1 MGILKD
7 IITIANDAG
16 GLTADSLDDIF
27 DDDEGGRFVRKA
39 EPVSYDSIAKQAK
52 KGVMQFP
59 AIASRSLS
67 FENMVMIA
75 KASEKNF
82 AALLQVIFSLNQVTT
97 ANSPLDY
104 IQQFHQNTNTT
115 IHGPSDVIGYVFNNM
130 IPEPVKNKINDIVA
144 EGNMTYDQKYN
155 MNTIQSMFLPKDS
168 KLILAMEAKG
178 NKNKNK
184 GVQANTI
191 HGNVTLSRGGSSGGK
206 KRDSNKGPV
215 GMELP
220 RNIFTDASMKKANE
234 LMPTMMQ
241 VRILKESRSGENST
255 FIDFI
260 VGVKATIHP
269 VDSEDMISHIISL
282 FEERG
287 KLFNLI
293 KWTTGE
299 ISFFKDLLFNIDA
312 IKGEISDTRI
322 GKSSQWWSVL
332 KNMKAKRKL
341 HSFTRRNPVLPNAIL
356 IISMEEVE
364 YIKANYGY
372 DLLEDKSGQKI
383 IDGFNILQ
391 VVIVDSSSE
400 VAYFFADGS
409 ERWDLVTFKC
419 LERESGNAESQFKNI
434 LKAVGKF

>member
-16 GLTADSLDDIF
+16 GLTADSLGDIF

-97 ANSPLDY
+97 ANSPLEY
-104 IQQFHQNTNTT
+104 IEQFHQNTNTT

-130 IPEPVKNKINDIVA
+130 IPETVKSKIHSLVA
-144 EGNMTYDQKYN
+144 EGNMTCDQKYN
-155 MNTIQSMFLPKDS
+155 MNTIQSMFLPKDP
-168 KLILAMEAKG
+168 KLVLSMEANSMKIKKVKG
-178 NKNKNK
+178 N
-184 GVQANTI
+184 VSI
-191 HGNVTLSRGGSSGGK
+191 HVDSTATASSSRHSGGGDK
-206 KRDSNKGPV
+206 SAGI
-215 GMELP
+215 ELP
-220 RNIFTDASMKKANE
+220 RNVFTDASMKKANE

-241 VRILKESRSGENST
+241 VRILKESNSGENST

-260 VGVKATIHP
+260 VGIKATIHP
-269 VDSEDMISHIISL
+269 VDSQDMITHLVSL
-282 FEERG
+282 FQERG
-287 KLFNLI
+287 KLFNFI

-312 IKGEISDTRI
+312 IKGEISDTRV
-322 GKSSQWWSVL
+322 GKASQWWSVL
-332 KNMKAKRKL
+332 KNIKAKRKL

-356 IISMEEVE
+356 IMSMEEIE

>member
-16 GLTADSLDDIF
+16 GLTADSLGDIF
-27 DDDEGGRFVRKA
+27 DDDEGGSFVRKA

-97 ANSPLDY
+97 ANSPLEY
-104 IQQFHQNTNTT
+104 IEQFHQNTNTT
-115 IHGPSDVIGYVFNNM
+115 IHGPSDVIGYVFNSM
-130 IPEPVKNKINDIVA
+130 IPETVRSKIHRLVA

-155 MNTIQSMFLPKDS
+155 MNTIQSMFLPKDP
-168 KLILAMEAKG
+168 KLVLSMEANSMKIKKVKG
-178 NKNKNK
+178 N
-184 GVQANTI
+184 VSI
-191 HGNVTLSRGGSSGGK
+191 HVDSTATASSSKHSGGGSKSAGI
-206 KRDSNKGPV
+206 
-215 GMELP
+215 ELP
-220 RNIFTDASMKKANE
+220 RNVFTDASMKKANE

-241 VRILKESRSGENST
+241 VRILKESNSGENST

-269 VDSEDMISHIISL
+269 VDSQDMITHLVSL
-282 FEERG
+282 FQERG
-287 KLFNLI
+287 KLFNFI

-312 IKGEISDTRI
+312 IKGEISDTRV
-322 GKSSQWWSVL
+322 GKASQWWSVL
-332 KNMKAKRKL
+332 KNIKAKRKL

-356 IISMEEVE
+356 IMSMEEIE

-391 VVIVDSSSE
+391 AVIVDSSSE

-409 ERWDLVTFKC
+409 ERWDLVTFKY

>member
-16 GLTADSLDDIF
+16 GLTADSLNDIF

-97 ANSPLDY
+97 ADSPLEY
-104 IQQFHQNTNTT
+104 IEQFHQNTNTT
-115 IHGPSDVIGYVFNNM
+115 IHGPSDVIGYVFNSM
-130 IPEPVKNKINDIVA
+130 IPETVKDKIHNLIA

-155 MNTIQSMFLPKDS
+155 MNTIQSMFLPKDP
-168 KLILAMEAKG
+168 KLVLTVEAKQG
-178 NKNKNK
+178 
-184 GVQANTI
+184 NTI
-191 HGNVTLSRGGSSGGK
+191 ILPQKKSVILNVSPSAYATGGKGKSSGDKNPSGLQ
-206 KRDSNKGPV
+206 
-215 GMELP
+215 LP
-220 RNIFTDASMKKANE
+220 KDIFTDASMKKANE
-234 LMPTMMQ
+234 LMPTMMH
-241 VRILKESRSGENST
+241 VRILKESKSGENSI

-260 VGVKATIHP
+260 VGVKASIHP
-269 VDSEDMISHIISL
+269 VDSQDIITHLVNL
-282 FEERG
+282 FQERG
-287 KLFNLI
+287 KLFNFI

-312 IKGEISDTRI
+312 IKGEISDTRV

-332 KNMKAKRKL
+332 KNIKAKRKL

-383 IDGFNILQ
+383 VDGFNILQ
-391 VVIVDSSSE
+391 VVIVDASSE

-409 ERWDLVTFKC
+409 ERWDLITFKC
-419 LERESGNAESQFKNI
+419 LERESGNAESQFKAI
-434 LKAVGKF
+434 MKAVGKY

>member
-7 IITIANDAG
+7 IINIANDAG

-97 ANSPLDY
+97 ANSPLEY
-104 IQQFHQNTNTT
+104 IEQFHQNTNTT
-115 IHGPSDVIGYVFNNM
+115 IHGPSDVIGYVFNSM
-130 IPEPVKNKINDIVA
+130 IPETVKSKIHNLVA

-155 MNTIQSMFLPKDS
+155 MNTIQSMFLPKDP
-168 KLILAMEAKG
+168 KLVLSMEANSMKIKKVKG
-178 NKNKNK
+178 N
-184 GVQANTI
+184 VSI
-191 HGNVTLSRGGSSGGK
+191 HVDSTATASSGKHSGGGSKSSGI
-206 KRDSNKGPV
+206 
-215 GMELP
+215 ELP
-220 RNIFTDASMKKANE
+220 RNVFTDASMKKANE

-241 VRILKESRSGENST
+241 VRILKESNSGENST

-269 VDSEDMISHIISL
+269 VDSQDMITHLVSL
-282 FEERG
+282 FQERG
-287 KLFNLI
+287 KLFNFI

-312 IKGEISDTRI
+312 IKGEISDTRV
-322 GKSSQWWSVL
+322 GKASQWWSVL
-332 KNMKAKRKL
+332 KNIKAKRKL

-356 IISMEEVE
+356 IISMEEIE

-391 VVIVDSSSE
+391 AVIVDSSSE

>member
-16 GLTADSLDDIF
+16 GLTADSLGDIF

-97 ANSPLDY
+97 ANSPLEY
-104 IQQFHQNTNTT
+104 IEQFHQNTNTT
-115 IHGPSDVIGYVFNNM
+115 IHGPSDVIGYVFNSM
-130 IPEPVKNKINDIVA
+130 IPETVKSKIHSLVA

-155 MNTIQSMFLPKDS
+155 MNTIQSMFLPKDP
-168 KLILAMEAKG
+168 KLVLSMEANSMKIKKVKG
-178 NKNKNK
+178 N
-184 GVQANTI
+184 VSI
-191 HGNVTLSRGGSSGGK
+191 HVDSTATASSGRHSGNGGK
-206 KRDSNKGPV
+206 SAGI
-215 GMELP
+215 ELP

-241 VRILKESRSGENST
+241 VRILKESNSGENST

-269 VDSEDMISHIISL
+269 VDSQDMITHLVSL
-282 FEERG
+282 FQERG
-287 KLFNLI
+287 KLFNFI

-312 IKGEISDTRI
+312 IKGEISDTRV
-322 GKSSQWWSVL
+322 GKASQWWSVL
-332 KNMKAKRKL
+332 KNIKAKRKL

-356 IISMEEVE
+356 IMSMEEIE

-391 VVIVDSSSE
+391 AVIVDSSSE

>member
-1 MGILKD
+1 MGLLKD
-7 IITIANDAG
+7 IINIANDAG
-16 GLTADSLDDIF
+16 GVTVDSLDNIF
-27 DDDEGGRFVRKA
+27 DDDDGGRFVRTA

-59 AIASRSLS
+59 TIASRTLS

-97 ANSPLDY
+97 ASSPKEY
-104 IQQFHQNTNTT
+104 IEQFHQNTNTT
-115 IHGPSDVIGYVFNNM
+115 IHGPSDVIGYVFNSM
-130 IPEPVKNKINDIVA
+130 IPDVVQKKIIDMVA
-144 EGNMTYDQKYN
+144 EGNLTIDQIFNLDSVNSKY
-155 MNTIQSMFLPKDS
+155 LPKDP
-168 KLILAMEAKG
+168 KMILATEAQSTKIKKVKG
-178 NKNKNK
+178 NITIN
-184 GVQANTI
+184 VDANA
-191 HGNVTLSRGGSSGGK
+191 SASGGG
-206 KRDSNKGPV
+206 RRSGGGGDKGPV
-215 GMELP
+215 GMQLP
-220 RNIFTDASMKKANE
+220 KDIFTDASMKKANE
-234 LMPTMMQ
+234 LMPTMMH
-241 VRILKESRSGENST
+241 VRILKESSSGENST

-260 VGVKATIHP
+260 VGVKASIHP
-269 VDSEDMISHIISL
+269 IDSQDMISHIVSL
-282 FEERG
+282 FQERG
-287 KLFNLI
+287 KLFNFI
-293 KWTTGE
+293 RWTTGE
-299 ISFFKDLLFNIDA
+299 ISFFKDLLFNIDS
-312 IKGEISDTRI
+312 IKGEISDTRV

-332 KNMKAKRKL
+332 KNIKAKRKL

-391 VVIVDSSSE
+391 VVIVDASSE

-419 LERESGNAESQFKNI
+419 LQRESGSAESQFKDI
-434 LKAVGKF
+434 LKAVNKF